1 MKVQMHVL
9 LAQLTTQIFFS
20 IITIPLLIPQIARV
34 SVTRLFISTCFGRL
48 YGNRYQS
55 VIDSFQGRYG
65 LAMAAGLARVK
76 EIAGKSVSLVADCGT
91 GTGFVT
97 KQAAAEFPQATFVA
111 LDILPGMLRQAA
123 NNCKDL
129 VRKAFFVQADTFA
142 LPLAD
147 QSVDLLLVQN
157 TIPYFAEF
165 HRVCRPGGMIIY
177 VDTSAGWIANLSKR
191 LVEKHKLFAKVI
203 SERVDLGFY
212 VLAQKAGEAK

>member
-1 MKVQMHVL
+1 MKVSARFAHFLTQL
-9 LAQLTTQIFFS
+9 LFS
-20 IITIPLLIPQIARV
+20 VITPPLLIPEIAKM
-34 SVTRLFISTCFGRL
+34 SITRLFISNCFGRL
-48 YGNRYQS
+48 YGNRYQD

-65 LAMAAGLARVK
+65 LAMAQGLTRVK
-76 EIAGKSVSLVADCGT
+76 ELAGDNISLVADCGT

-97 KQAAAEFPQATFVA
+97 KQAAKEFPQATFIA

-123 NNCKDL
+123 TNCKEM
-129 VRKAFFVQADTFA
+129 VKKAFFIQADTFA

-165 HRVCRPGGMIIY
+165 HRVCRPGGMVIY

-191 LVEKHKLFAKVI
+191 LVEKHKLFAKVV
-203 SERVDLGFY
+203 SGRVDLGFY
-212 VLAQKAGEAK
+212 VLAQRAGQK